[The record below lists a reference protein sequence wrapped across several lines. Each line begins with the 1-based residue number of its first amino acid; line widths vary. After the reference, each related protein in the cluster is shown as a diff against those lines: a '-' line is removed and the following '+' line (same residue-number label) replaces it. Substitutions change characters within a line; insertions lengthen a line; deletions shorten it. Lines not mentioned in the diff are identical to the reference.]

1 MISEKLTE
9 KLGRRYTEI
18 AGENSEEANE
28 KEIKIT
34 SLTFQNQWGE
44 ELQREKNLNLGEN
57 KNNVKRKRKKKERRG
72 EANKKGEE
80 ELPKQLFPFLFSLIS
95 TSAGLTLFDRA
106 CNYLSWT
113 AH

>member
-1 MISEKLTE
+1 MRVKRLTE

-18 AGENSEEANE
+18 ARENSEEANE

-44 ELQREKNLNLGEN
+44 ELQREKNLNLRES
-57 KNNVKRKRKKKERRG
+57 KNNLKRKRKKERRR
-72 EANKKGEE
+72 EANKKGGEG
-80 ELPKQLFPFLFSLIS
+80 LPKQLFPFLFSLIS
-95 TSAGLTLFDRA
+95 TLTGLKLFDWA